1 MDIHHCVL
9 CSKPVD
15 LRIEPCDENGM
26 PVHEDCYVNRI
37 TGKRGTDL
45 LPLLPLVIASERAEI
60 LF

>member
-1 MDIHHCVL
+1 MDIHQCVL

-15 LRIEPCDENGM
+15 LRIEPCNENGM

-37 TGKRGTDL
+37 TGKRGTDGRL
-45 LPLLPLVIASERAEI
+45 APLVIASELTEI